1 MASNRVYPL
10 QLCINPDCGE
20 EFYPHDRRQVF
31 CCPQC
36 RINYY
41 NDQRRIENTER
52 FGLEEQLRT
61 ADKVLEVLLD
71 SDFYQEE
78 QISEATLEAFAIPMH
93 IGTLEENLLT
103 HRPIRWYHA
112 YGLELVDKTQ
122 RLFTIH
128 SRTNFLA

>member
-1 MASNRVYPL
+1 MASNRIYPA
-10 QLCINPDCGE
+10 QVCINPDCGE

-31 CCPQC
+31 CCRQC

-41 NDQRRIENTER
+41 NDQRRIENAER
-52 FGLEEQLRT
+52 FGLEEVMRS

-71 SDFYQEE
+71 SNFFQDEL
-78 QISEATLEAFAIPMH
+78 ISEETLQAFAIPMN

-103 HRPIRWYHA
+103 RRPIRWYHA
-112 YGLELVDKTQ
+112 YGLELVDKTG

-128 SRTNFLA
+128 YRTNL